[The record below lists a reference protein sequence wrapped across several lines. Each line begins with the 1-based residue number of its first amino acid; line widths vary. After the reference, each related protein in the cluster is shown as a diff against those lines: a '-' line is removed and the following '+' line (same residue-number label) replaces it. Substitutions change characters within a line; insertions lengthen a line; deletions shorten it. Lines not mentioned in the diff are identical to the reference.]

1 MQVEATQCPLRFA
14 PAFDKD
20 VLPPPSSLT
29 KLSSGLLAK
38 PYKIT
43 QGFKMEPTSMCPRR
57 VEVVRQSDSF
67 ETLLL
72 QPYAVRVICALAA
85 EKEAEIGGTSVIA
98 VMMLF
103 LFVVSRLDNFVVPFG
118 GAIPKN

>member
-1 MQVEATQCPLRFA
+1 MCSLLYPLQLNYRLDYW
-14 PAFDKD
+14 P
-20 VLPPPSSLT
+20 
-29 KLSSGLLAK
+29 GRE
-38 PYKIT
+38 KIT

-85 EKEAEIGGTSVIA
+85 EKETELRRASVIVA
-98 VMMLF
+98 MML
-103 LFVVSRLDNFVVPFG
+103 LLVVWRLDNFVVPFG